1 MTMWLIFAAMAAVAV
16 LFMVRPL
23 LGGAHALSAGVL
35 VAAIALSAGLYAY
48 VGSPDTPS
56 GRGGV
61 QAAGGDDLPP
71 IEEMVA
77 GLEQRLEQQPDDIGG
92 WQMLGRTY
100 MQLGNYAAA
109 INAFQKVVE
118 LDAGQNAQS
127 LVELGEAY
135 VASNNQALTPR
146 EITIFENAVTVDPSN
161 QAALFWSGIGASN
174 RGDNALAADRWER
187 LLNSNPPPNADVS
200 RVLSERIAEWRGE
213 PVASV
218 AAAPE
223 PEPEPEIQPE
233 PEPEPA
239 VPDLPEGGI
248 RVSLDVSAAAR
259 SAAPGNAAVFLIAR
273 DPAQPSPPIA
283 VQRRQV
289 SELPTVIVLSDR
301 DSMVPGRN
309 LSAFPTVEIVAR
321 VSMSGGPI
329 QQTGD
334 WFAAETAA
342 PGTGIELIISEQV
355 K

>member
-1 MTMWLIFAAMAAVAV
+1 MWLIFAAMAAVAV
-16 LFMVRPL
+16 LFMIRPL
-23 LGGAHALSAGVL
+23 LGGSSALSAAVL
-35 VAAIALSAGLYAY
+35 VAGVALSAGLYAY
-48 VGSPDTPS
+48 VGSPGIPS
-56 GRGGV
+56 GAGASI
-61 QAAGGDDLPP
+61 AAGGDDLPP
-71 IEEMVA
+71 IEDMVA

-109 INAFQKVVE
+109 IEAFQKV
-118 LDAGQNAQS
+118 
-127 LVELGEAY
+127 VELGEAY

-213 PVASV
+213 PVAS
-218 AAAPE
+218 AAATPDPE
-223 PEPEPEIQPE
+223 PEVET
-233 PEPEPA
+233 PA
-239 VPDLPEGGI
+239 LPGGI

-283 VQRRQV
+283 VQRRQL

-309 LSAFPTVEIVAR
+309 LSAFPAVEIVAR
-321 VSMSGGPI
+321 VSLSGRPI
-329 QQTGD
+329 QQSGD
-334 WFAAETAA
+334 WFAAENAA
-342 PGTGIELIISEQV
+342 PGGNIELVINQQV
-355 K
+355 E

>member
-23 LGGAHALSAGVL
+23 MGGAQSLSAVVL

-56 GRGGV
+56 GRGGA

-77 GLEQRLEQQPDDIGG
+77 GLEERLQQQPDDIGG

-118 LDAGQNAQS
+118 LDEGQNAQS

-223 PEPEPEIQPE
+223 AAPASE

-239 VPDLPEGGI
+239 ALDMPEGGI

-273 DPAQPSPPIA
+273 DPGQPSPPIA
-283 VQRRQV
+283 VQRRQL

-309 LSAFPTVEIVAR
+309 LSAFPSVEIVAR

-329 QQTGD
+329 QQPGD
-334 WFAAETAA
+334 WFAAQNAA
-342 PGTGIELIISEQV
+342 PGANVELVISEQV
-355 K
+355 E